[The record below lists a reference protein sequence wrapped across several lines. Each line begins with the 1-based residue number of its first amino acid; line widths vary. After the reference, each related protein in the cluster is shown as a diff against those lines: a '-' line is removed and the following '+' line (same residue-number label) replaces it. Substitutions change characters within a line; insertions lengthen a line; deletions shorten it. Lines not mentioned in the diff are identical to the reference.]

1 MNPSEFQKMAA
12 NLRMDFTR
20 SLQQHS
26 PTEAT
31 RREVPQMPS
40 MPQMAMNLVKDGAR
54 WIQGG
59 MKLVA
64 DEVAA
69 ERLNIC
75 NSCEFYVGS
84 RCSKCGCQM
93 RVKTTLTTSSCP
105 IGKWGP
111 AIEIPASSQTQ
122 TNPPAS

>member
-1 MNPSEFQKMAA
+1 MNPREFREKFRLMSASTPPP
-12 NLRMDFTR
+12 L
-20 SLQQHS
+20 S
-26 PTEAT
+26 PPQ
-31 RREVPQMPS
+31 PQMPS
-40 MPQMAMNLVKDGAR
+40 IPQMAMSLVKDGAR
-54 WIQGG
+54 WIKGG
-59 MKLVA
+59 MRLVE

-93 RVKTTLTTSSCP
+93 RVKTTLATSSCP

-111 AIEIPASSQTQ
+111 VTGVTEIPASNQIQ

>member
-1 MNPSEFQKMAA
+1 MNPREFREMALKRRF
-12 NLRMDFTR
+12 NHPIPQTP
-20 SLQQHS
+20 
-26 PTEAT
+26 PTPQ
-31 RREVPQMPS
+31 PQMPS
-40 MPQMAMNLVKDGAR
+40 IPQMAMNLVKDGAR

-111 AIEIPASSQTQ
+111 AIEIPASSQIQ

>member
-1 MNPSEFQKMAA
+1 MNPREFREKFRLMSASTPPP
-12 NLRMDFTR
+12 L
-20 SLQQHS
+20 S
-26 PTEAT
+26 PPQ
-31 RREVPQMPS
+31 PQMPS
-40 MPQMAMNLVKDGAR
+40 IPQMAMNLVKDGAR

-59 MKLVA
+59 MRLVA

-69 ERLNIC
+69 ERLNTC

-111 AIEIPASSQTQ
+111 VTEILASNQIQ